1 MLKSHEMWGFCK
13 AVIAG
18 GVASAAPVLA
28 FTMALALISLPQGM
42 NGQGDIPATL
52 WFAIMPL
59 VISTSVVFVASVI
72 VGLPVTL
79 ILRRYSSESGPAYV
93 GSGVAAGFLIPFFG
107 LLIVGSFAAF
117 WMLILGTLGGAV
129 TSRVWWRYVQARTQ
143 MPSNC

>member
-1 MLKSHEMWGFCK
+1 MWGFCK

-28 FTMALALISLPQGM
+28 FTIALAVISMPQGI
-42 NGQGDIPATL
+42 NGSGSVSATL

-59 VISTSVVFVASVI
+59 VISTSVVFAASVI

-79 ILRRYSSESGPAYV
+79 MLRRHDSESGPAYV
-93 GSGVAAGFLIPFFG
+93 GSGVAAGFLISFIG

-129 TSRVWWRYVQARTQ
+129 TSRVWWGYVQAR
-143 MPSNC
+143 PSELSSP